1 MRSKGKK
8 YQVIYADP
16 PWAYRKKHGNG
27 TAARHYPLMDVES
40 IKALPVAAIAD
51 ENCMLFLWATFPTLP
66 NALEV
71 IKAWGFTYKTL
82 GFSWIKTNTRN
93 GKPFFGIGYYTRSN
107 CEVCLIAVRGKRI
120 IKSNSVSSVVIS
132 PRQRHSQKPAIIRDR
147 IVELC
152 GDVPRIELFA
162 RNKTDGWDV
171 WGNEVASDI
180 SLPNAA

>member
-1 MRSKGKK
+1 MRFQSKK

-16 PWAYRKKHGNG
+16 PWAYRNKHGNG

-82 GFSWIKTNTRN
+82 GFSWIKTNKKN

-107 CEVCLIAVRGKRI
+107 CEVCLLAVKGRRI
-120 IKSNSVSSVVIS
+120 IVNNAISSVVIS
-132 PRQRHSQKPAIIRDR
+132 PLERHSQKPEIVRQR
-147 IVELC
+147 IVALC
-152 GDVPRIELFA
+152 GDVSRIELFA
-162 RNKTDGWDV
+162 RTKTKGWDV
-171 WGNEVASDI
+171 WGNEVDSDI
-180 SLPNAA
+180 SLPSAL